1 MIQYFLRS
9 FYHRSPLKRSRW
21 RSFSRLCTIITFLTT
36 FSVVFIALIY
46 SIFIL
51 QSTPSE
57 SNLSNT
63 IISLTSIPARF
74 HYELPFTI
82 HSLLSQTKLPREI
95 RIYLSPTSAIINE
108 KNVTLMHLKTSIQ
121 RLDSS
126 ETIARLFDRLVQ
138 IRLEQED
145 YGPATKYLSIIKEFG
160 SNRQTIM
167 ICDDDQYYHPYTL
180 ATLDEYANRFPDSI
194 IGFRGWR
201 SKTCLFFS
209 KQSSQFYF
217 SSRRSHL
224 GCWW

>member
-1 MIQYFLRS
+1 MIRYCLRL
-9 FYHRSPLKRSRW
+9 FHRRSPLQRSRW
-21 RSFSRLCTIITFLTT
+21 RSFTRLLIMIIFVSI
-36 FSVVFIALIY
+36 FSVVFISLIY

-51 QSTPSE
+51 QSTSSE
-57 SNLSNT
+57 SDLSNI

-74 HYELPFTI
+74 HYELPFAI

-108 KNVTLMHLKTSIQ
+108 KNVTLIHLKISIQ

-126 ETIARLFDRLVQ
+126 ENIARLFDRLVH

-160 SNRQTIM
+160 SNSQAIM

-180 ATLDEYANRFPDSI
+180 ATLDEYSNQFPNSI

-201 SKTCLFFS
+201 GKRFFFR
-209 KQSSQFYF
+209 KIFSQFYF
-217 SSRRSHL
+217 SSRRSYL
-224 GCWW
+224 GRRW